1 MVMIGRYRVADPLAF
16 PNLSRRSTIA
26 DAVIGLILL
35 VLMLAFSSGLTTTVQ
50 VVSLLI
56 GLALMCRRSAPS
68 VMMLLAVTSA
78 VIQVA
83 TYDVAVGPCLLYSV
97 LYYTA
102 GNHPDRRV
110 RGASLAVAVV
120 GSAIAAWVYPR
131 STAFG
136 TDAEASTIVSHTMT
150 FVGIAVLL
158 VGSWT
163 FGFIRYQRHS
173 VEQARIAE
181 QISELER
188 RRLLD
193 LYDEQAQRSSLA
205 RDMHDVVAHS
215 LAVVVAQAE
224 GARFALD
231 ASPEAAKEALGVIA
245 DAARQALAD
254 VRGVLEEL
262 RSTESTAEHARTD
275 RDQLYA
281 RMRAAGM
288 TLQSTEIGDED
299 AASPLSVRVAFAV
312 LTEALTNALKYGDLG
327 APVYVRQDWSD
338 GCRLT
343 VANSLSE
350 KPLAPG
356 GAGHGIRGMAER
368 AELAGGT
375 LTSAAV
381 EGGWLVELVIPAR
394 PEGPS

>member
-245 DAARQALAD
+245 DTARQALAD

-356 GAGHGIRGMAER
+356 GAGHGIRGMVER